1 VIGAD
6 DFRLLLG
13 HFASG
18 VTVVTARDSQGRPA
32 GLTASAFTSVSLN
45 PPLILVCV
53 AQDAQSYEA
62 LRGADRFAVNILDRG
77 QQALS
82 NRFATKSS
90 TAAEKFEGI
99 GHKSGVLGLPI
110 LDDALAYLECTTVH
124 AYPGGD
130 HTIFVGQIEAGASR
144 DGDEAE
150 PLLYY
155 RGRYRHLSSPGGSL

>member
-1 VIGAD
+1 MIGAD

-32 GLTASAFTSVSLN
+32 GLTASAFTSVSLH

-110 LDDALAYLECTTVH
+110 LDDALAHLECTTVH